1 MNFKKG
7 DKVILSEKGH
17 RDFFYPSVTE
27 AALLCN
33 ALGKK
38 MNWTCGNPNMQAF
51 LIPECSIILCGSA
64 SKKSV
69 VWFRK
74 Y

>member
-17 RDFFYPSVTE
+17 KDFFYPSETE
-27 AALLCN
+27 AVLLCN
-33 ALGKK
+33 TSGKK
-38 MNWTCGNPNMQAF
+38 MHWTCGNSAIQAF
-51 LIPECSIILCGSA
+51 SIPECSISICGSA
-64 SKKSV
+64 AKKAV
-69 VWFRK
+69 IWFKK